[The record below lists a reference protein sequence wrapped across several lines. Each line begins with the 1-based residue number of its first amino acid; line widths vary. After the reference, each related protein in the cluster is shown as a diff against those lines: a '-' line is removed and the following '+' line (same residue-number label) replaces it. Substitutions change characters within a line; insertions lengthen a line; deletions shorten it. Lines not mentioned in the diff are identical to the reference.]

1 MTQAAQQ
8 AMDVFKCIG
17 APDFSLADFLM
28 KVAELI
34 QTRDAYTVTEKFEK
48 ESQLKHPFCWSFRNT
63 GRLGAVT
70 ITVNPAQ
77 QHLHVSY
84 RSGAEKYS
92 DCVNYFRVGQDEN
105 FLTIMAKRAATANV
119 WHRGAVVMAEE
130 LLATVPTNAF
140 RHEVIRRPS
149 YEKAYPFCD
158 FVLREFPD
166 VCMLR
171 VAHDGFSLWQG
182 KKFQQ
187 VEKWSDID
195 TRPITEVVEG
205 EVQSMWRLGTGI
217 LFTSGQFERTENG
230 IKFVPSKR
238 G

>member
-1 MTQAAQQ
+1 MTSFVQQCINTHAPVGAQQ
-8 AMDVFKCIG
+8 FI
-17 APDFSLADFLM
+17 LADFLM

-34 QTRDAYTVTEKFEK
+34 ETRDAYTVTEKFDNSSVLEIP
-48 ESQLKHPFCWSFRNT
+48 HCWSHRNT

-70 ITVNPAQ
+70 ITVNPSQ

-92 DCVNYFRVGQDEN
+92 DCVNYYKDQQVEN
-105 FLTIMAKRAATANV
+105 FFNVLTKRTKVANV

-130 LLATVPTNAF
+130 LLASVPTGAF

-158 FVLREFPD
+158 FVLKEFPD

-171 VAHDGFSLWQG
+171 VAHDGFSLWQE

-187 VEKWSDID
+187 VAKWSDID

-217 LFTSGQFERTENG
+217 LFTSGTFERTETG
-230 IKFVPSKR
+230 IKFVPVKR